1 MRLYFTTKNLN
12 NMDATVKTR
21 NSKAFG
27 RMTKRQIK
35 RKVGEAW
42 ALLEN
47 PEYSEKQ
54 VFLSAELLYYNA
66 DKEKV
71 LEESEKYEK
80 GHFALFFFGTPDPN
94 VIYLL

>member
-1 MRLYFTTKNLN
+1 METTATKQANKTNGRL
-12 NMDATVKTR
+12 TV
-21 NSKAFG
+21 
-27 RMTKRQIK
+27 RQIK

-54 VFLSAELLYYNA
+54 VFLSAELLYYDA

-80 GHFALFFFGTPDPN
+80 GHFALFYFGTPDPN